1 MPQHPTVSPITMREI
16 FLFPRTTPAVPKK
29 NPPGKC
35 YAVYACVGVPSSNPL
50 PTGPPVGQSL
60 LVPKEEKKV
69 QGVVKV
75 STPLPIVGSGCKNVM
90 AKCQILLRAD
100 VESPVELILR

>member
-1 MPQHPTVSPITMREI
+1 MPVW
-16 FLFPRTTPAVPKK
+16 
-29 NPPGKC
+29 
-35 YAVYACVGVPSSNPL
+35 VYPL
-50 PTGPPVGQSL
+50 PIPCQLGHQLVSL
-60 LVPKEEKKV
+60 SLCQKEEKKV